1 MKLKACLLLLATL
14 AAAGGTHAQSVLP
27 LASHRAA
34 YEISLVD
41 SYEARTP
48 DSQTP
53 VSAAGLIAYEF
64 TGSAC
69 EGYASSFRQLTQLQR
84 SEGDPLSSD
93 IRAITFEDGDAKS
106 LRFQIDSDSDG
117 SSGTPIVGSARRAD
131 GGGTTVAL
139 SKPAAETLDLGK
151 DILFPTEHIERIIA
165 KAKQSGGTLQAR
177 VYDGSDTGKKVFETL
192 TVIGKEAST
201 PTPETDFAGVLGKLR
216 RWPVT
221 VSYFDEAAKDAP
233 PEYILSFDLYE
244 NGVSGSLKLDYGSFA
259 LTGKLRKLEMLPMK
273 SACAK

>member
-1 MKLKACLLLLATL
+1 MKLRVCLLLLASL
-14 AAAGGTHAQSVLP
+14 AAFDGARAQSGVP

-41 SYEARTP
+41 SYDARTP
-48 DSQTP
+48 NSQTP
-53 VSAAGLIAYEF
+53 VAASGLIAYEF

-69 EGYASSFRQLTQLQR
+69 EGYASSFRQLTELQR
-84 SEGDPLSSD
+84 SEGEPISSD
-93 IRAITFEDGDAKS
+93 IRAITFEDGDAKG
-106 LRFQIDSDSDG
+106 LKFQIDSQSEG
-117 SSGTPIVGSARRAD
+117 NPGPAIVGSARRAETGD
-131 GGGTTVAL
+131 TTVAL
-139 SKPAAETLDLGK
+139 SKPSSETLNLGR

-165 KAKQSGGTLQAR
+165 QAKQSGGAMQAR

-192 TVIGKEAST
+192 TVIGKQATT
-201 PTPETDFAGVLGKLR
+201 PSPDSAFADTLGKIR

-244 NGVSGSLKLDYGSFA
+244 NGVSGTLKLDYGVFA
-259 LTGKLRKLEMLPMK
+259 LTAKLSKLEWLPTPT
-273 SACAK
+273 CAK

>member
-1 MKLKACLLLLATL
+1 MKLKACLLLFVAL
-14 AAAGGTHAQSVLP
+14 AATGGARAQSALP

-53 VSAAGLIAYEF
+53 VAANGLIAYEF

-69 EGYASSFRQLTQLQR
+69 EGYASSFRQLTELQR

-93 IRAITFEDGDAKS
+93 IRAITFEDGDAKG
-106 LRFQIDSDSDG
+106 LKFQIDSQG
-117 SSGTPIVGSARRAD
+117 EGGAGPAIVGSARRAES
-131 GGGTTVAL
+131 GGTTVAL
-139 SKPAAETLDLGK
+139 SKPSAQTLDLGK

-165 KAKQSGGTLQAR
+165 KAKQGGGAMEAR
-177 VYDGSDTGKKVFETL
+177 VYDGSDTGTKVFQTL
-192 TVIGKEAST
+192 TVIGKQATT
-201 PTPETDFAGVLGKLR
+201 PTPETDFADVLGALH
-216 RWPVT
+216 RWPVS

-233 PEYILSFDLYE
+233 PEYVLSFDLYE
-244 NGVSGSLKLDYGSFA
+244 NGVSGTLKLDYGSFA
-259 LTGKLRKLEMLPMK
+259 LTAKLRKLELLPA
-273 SACAK
+273 SVCAK

>member
-1 MKLKACLLLLATL
+1 MKLRACLFVFASL
-14 AAAGGTHAQSVLP
+14 AAIGGARAQSVLP
-27 LASHRAA
+27 LAAHRAA

-41 SYEARTP
+41 SNAARTP

-53 VSAAGLIAYEF
+53 LSATGLIAYEF

-93 IRAITFEDGDAKS
+93 IRAITFEDGDAKG
-106 LRFQIDSDSDG
+106 LKFQIDTHSDG
-117 SSGTPIVGSARRAD
+117 SSSPAIIGSARRGD
-131 GGGTTVAL
+131 GGDTTVAL
-139 SKPAAETLDLGK
+139 SKPSAETLNLGK
-151 DILFPTEHIERIIA
+151 DILFPTEHIARIIA
-165 KAKQSGGTLQAR
+165 KAKEGGGAMQAR

-192 TVIGKEAST
+192 TVIGKQAST
-201 PTPETDFAGVLGKLR
+201 PTPEAEFADALGKLR

-259 LTGKLRKLEMLPMK
+259 LSAKLRRLELLPAA